1 MAWTDTR
8 TVIRDVVLLVL
19 GALILI
25 HELLLTPTER
35 PLLLGAGLS
44 CLGLPLVSGAVTR

>member
-19 GALILI
+19 GVVVVI
-25 HELLLTPTER
+25 HEVMFAGAER

-44 CLGLPLVSGAVTR
+44 CLGLPLVSGMNR

>member
-1 MAWTDTR
+1 MAWADTR

-19 GALILI
+19 GTLILV
-25 HELLLTPTER
+25 HELLLAPAER

-44 CLGLPLVSGAVTR
+44 CLGLPLVSGMNR

>member
-8 TVIRDVVLLVL
+8 TVMRDVVLLLL
-19 GALILI
+19 GTMILV
-25 HELLLTPTER
+25 HELLFAGAER

-44 CLGLPLVSGAVTR
+44 CLGLPLVSGVTR

>member
-8 TVIRDVVLLVL
+8 TVIRDVLLLVL
-19 GALILI
+19 GTVVII
-25 HELLLTPTER
+25 HELLLSAAER

-44 CLGLPLVSGAVTR
+44 CLGLPLISGVKR